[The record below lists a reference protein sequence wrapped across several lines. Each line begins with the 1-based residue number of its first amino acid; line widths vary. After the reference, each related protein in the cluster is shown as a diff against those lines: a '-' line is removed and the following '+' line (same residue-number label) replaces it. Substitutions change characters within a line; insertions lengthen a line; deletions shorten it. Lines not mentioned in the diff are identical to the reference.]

1 MQKNHLTLNNIK
13 NFNNKDKSA
22 FDDKDKKLSFMDEK
36 KADIKEEIGKKLIEE
51 KKHLEEQLIYIIK
64 DLDMRKL

>member
-22 FDDKDKKLSFMDEK
+22 FDNKDKKLSFMDEK

-51 KKHLEEQLIYIIK
+51 KKHLEE
-64 DLDMRKL
+64 